1 MHCSTILLPLL
12 AFTTSALAAPTPLGA
27 VVRAVPNLRE
37 VIRNP
42 APIDSRIATEIK
54 APGLSVG
61 LEIGTRETPAL
72 EAEIDPPSEIV

>member
-12 AFTTSALAAPTPLGA
+12 AFTASALAAPTPLGA

-42 APIDSRIATEIK
+42 APIDSRIAAKLK
-54 APGLSVG
+54 ALGLSVG

-72 EAEIDPPSEIV
+72 EAEIEPPSKIV